1 MLSRGGSGPLSDGNT
16 NTGMSKNT
24 QTIGAILLT
33 VFALV
38 GIATM
43 GYLLSLHYSSGE
55 GAFCNLG
62 EGLSCEVVNK
72 SVYSEVF
79 GIPVSLFGLLY
90 FAAIFLL
97 VLFRREKLPH
107 TAVVLGTVILLGP
120 SLYLTGVE
128 IFVLKSICVFCELGK
143 LLMVAIAV
151 TAYWMS
157 PKHERPTAVHFII
170 VALLGAFLGFA
181 TYYVH
186 KGIVPAGKYAA
197 FAQCIYDDGMRMY
210 GARTCSF
217 CAKQRALFGDATP
230 YIREIECDPREPNNE
245 TDRCIA
251 KGIERTPTWIREDG
265 AGNTLKKFDPGVL
278 SLETLAAET
287 GCVLP

>member
-1 MLSRGGSGPLSDGNT
+1 
-16 NTGMSKNT
+16 MSKKT
-24 QTIGAILLT
+24 QTIGTILLA
-33 VFALV
+33 VFALAGV
-38 GIATM
+38 TTM

-79 GIPVSLFGLLY
+79 GVPVSFFGLLY

-97 VLFRREKLPH
+97 ILFRREKTPY
-107 TAVVLGTVILLGP
+107 TAVTLLSVILLGP

-128 IFVLKSICVFCELGK
+128 IFVLKSICVFCELSK

-157 PKHERPTAVHFII
+157 PKHERPTVTHFII
-170 VALLGAFLGFA
+170 AVFLGAFLGFA

-197 FAQCIYDDGMRMY
+197 FAQCVYDKGMRMY

-245 TDRCIA
+245 TERCIA
-251 KGIERTPTWIREDG
+251 KKIERTPTWIREDV
-265 AGNTLKKFDPGVL
+265 AGNTLKRFDPGVL
-278 SLETLAAET
+278 SLETIAVET